1 MMSTTFDRHVVLIVD
16 DKPDNLAMLSDSL
29 DESGHIV
36 LVATDGMS
44 ALERLDYITPDLI
57 LLDAMMPGID
67 GFETCKRIKLIK
79 SVNHVPVVFM
89 TGLTE
94 TEHVVRGFEVGGIDY
109 VTKPIKPQEV
119 VARIGA
125 HIKTARMM
133 SQARGMLEHAA
144 HAVIVLSGNG
154 LPLWQTSKASL
165 WLEKYFPA
173 GTSTSATHKLPT
185 MLQSWLNESLV
196 RQRQNKDGDIR
207 PLVMTQGDCELRVAL
222 SAAGQGHEIT
232 LLLEEKNLAA
242 DMAAA
247 ATNATNATNAAM
259 HPALSSEVAANPLT
273 LGSFNL
279 TPRESDVLM
288 WLGKGKTN
296 RDIADILGM
305 SPRTVNKH
313 LEHIFVKLGVETRSA
328 AAVMASNVHQTPRSG
343 SGLLQ

>member
-36 LVATDGMS
+36 LVATDGIS

-173 GTSTSATHKLPT
+173 GAGANATHKLPM

-196 RQRQNKDGDIR
+196 RQRQGNGDIR
-207 PLVMTQGDCELRVAL
+207 PLVVTQGDCELRVAL

-242 DMAAA
+242 DIAASSSI
-247 ATNATNATNAAM
+247 AAM
-259 HPALSSEVAANPLT
+259 RPTLGHDASANPPA
-273 LGSFNL
+273 GCFHL
-279 TPRESDVLM
+279 TPRESDVLA

-296 RDIADILGM
+296 RDIAEILGM

-328 AAVMASNVHQTPRSG
+328 AAVLASSLQQMPTPRSG
-343 SGLLQ
+343 GGLLQ

>member
-36 LVATDGMS
+36 LVATDGIS

-173 GTSTSATHKLPT
+173 GAGANATHKLPM

-196 RQRQNKDGDIR
+196 RQRQGNGDIR
-207 PLVMTQGDCELRVAL
+207 PLVVTQGDCELRVAL

-242 DMAAA
+242 DIAASSSI
-247 ATNATNATNAAM
+247 AAM
-259 HPALSSEVAANPLT
+259 RPTLGHDASANPPA
-273 LGSFNL
+273 GCFHL
-279 TPRESDVLM
+279 TPRESDVLT

-296 RDIADILGM
+296 RDIAEILGM

-328 AAVMASNVHQTPRSG
+328 AAVLASSLQQIPTPRSG
-343 SGLLQ
+343 GGLLQ

>member
-36 LVATDGMS
+36 LVATDGIS

-144 HAVIVLSGNG
+144 HAVIVLSANG

-165 WLEKYFPA
+165 WLEKYFPPGAAAVNA
-173 GTSTSATHKLPT
+173 GHKLPM

-196 RQRQNKDGDIR
+196 RQRQGNGDIR
-207 PLVMTQGDCELRVAL
+207 PLVTTQGDSELRVAL
-222 SAAGQGHEIT
+222 SAPGQGHEIT
-232 LLLEEKNLAA
+232 LLLEEKNIGAEI
-242 DMAAA
+242 AA
-247 ATNATNATNAAM
+247 ATTATLLQSA
-259 HPALSSEVAANPLT
+259 SQGGET
-273 LGSFNL
+273 LLPGSVHL

-328 AAVMASNVHQTPRSG
+328 AAVMASGVQQASTPRSG
-343 SGLLQ
+343 SNLLQ

>member
-1 MMSTTFDRHVVLIVD
+1 MSTTFDRHVVLIVD

-36 LVATDGMS
+36 LVATDGIS

-165 WLEKYFPA
+165 WLEKYFPVGA
-173 GTSTSATHKLPT
+173 AAANAAHKLPL

-196 RQRQNKDGDIR
+196 RQRQGNGDIR
-207 PLVMTQGDCELRVAL
+207 PLVVTQGCCELRVAL
-222 SAAGQGHEIT
+222 SAPGQGHEIT
-232 LLLEEKNLAA
+232 LLLEEKTLTPEI
-242 DMAAA
+242 A
-247 ATNATNATNAAM
+247 ATASTPSAVQGNG
-259 HPALSSEVAANPLT
+259 ET
-273 LGSFNL
+273 LLPGSFHL
-279 TPRESDVLM
+279 TPRESDVLA

-296 RDIADILGM
+296 RDIAEILGM

-328 AAVMASNVHQTPRSG
+328 AAVLASSVHQAPAPRSG
-343 SGLLQ
+343 GGLLQ